1 MKYFIHG
8 TFLLLVNLANCEFN
22 LLTKHDLQD
31 KEIFSDDADEILSL
45 LETTVIITRHL
56 KIKARKVCI
65 VVIVS
70 NELLKRRY
78 SFGGS

>member
-31 KEIFSDDADEILSL
+31 KEIFSDDADKILSL
-45 LETTVIITRHL
+45 LETTVITRHL